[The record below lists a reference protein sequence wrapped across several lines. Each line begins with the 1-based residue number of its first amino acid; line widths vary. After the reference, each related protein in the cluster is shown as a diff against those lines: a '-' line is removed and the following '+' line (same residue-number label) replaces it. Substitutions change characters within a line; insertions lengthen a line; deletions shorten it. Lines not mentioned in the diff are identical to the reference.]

1 MLTLKAV
8 SNTPT
13 ARTLIATFLNQYT
26 DTPIRLKIVVTP
38 RDVTLS
44 PNLDGLEW
52 ILNTDR
58 KYLIEE
64 IRDLVH
70 AWCD

>member
-1 MLTLKAV
+1 MLILKAV

-26 DTPIRLKIVVTP
+26 DTPIKLKIVVTP
-38 RDVTLS
+38 ENVTLS

-58 KYLIEE
+58 KDLMEE
-64 IRDLVH
+64 IRELVWS
-70 AWCD
+70 WCD